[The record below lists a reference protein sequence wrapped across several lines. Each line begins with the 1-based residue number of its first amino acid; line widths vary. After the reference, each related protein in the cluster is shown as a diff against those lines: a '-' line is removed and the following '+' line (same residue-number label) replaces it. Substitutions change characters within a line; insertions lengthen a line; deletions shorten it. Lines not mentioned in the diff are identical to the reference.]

1 MFKLITE
8 SNAPNFDSGIDK
20 IYEAVEA
27 NGDKSHYIEGI
38 FIQTEKPN
46 RNGRIYPK
54 TLMEK
59 CVEAYVADRMKTPGK
74 YRSYGE
80 LDHPTDISINLH
92 RVSHLITELKW
103 VNNDVIGKARLLD
116 TEYGR
121 IAKSLLLGG
130 GQLGV
135 SSRGLGN
142 VQEGAGSGKSAL
154 VNEYELITVDIVA
167 DPSAPDGFVNGI
179 MESIDYIKVG
189 GKYTPASLKRSD
201 SAFNTLKESLSSLPK
216 HDRDAYLTEVVKKFL
231 KNI

>member
-1 MFKLITE
+1 MYKLITE
-8 SNAPNFDSGIDK
+8 SNAPNFDEGITK
-20 IYEAVEA
+20 IYESVDS
-27 NGDKSHYIEGI
+27 NGEKGHYIEGI

-54 TLMEK
+54 QLMEK
-59 CVEAYVADRMKTPGK
+59 CVEAYVTERMQKHGK

-80 LDHPTDISINLH
+80 LDHPSGISLNLH

-103 VNNDVIGKARLLD
+103 SNNDVLGKARLLD

-142 VQEGAGSGKSAL
+142 VQEGAGMDKSAL
-154 VNEYELITVDIVA
+154 VNEYELIAVDIVA
-167 DPSAPDGFVNGI
+167 DPSAPEGFVNGI
-179 MESIDYIKVG
+179 MESMDYVKVG
-189 GKYTPASLKRSD
+189 GKYTPSSLIRSEV
-201 SAFNTLKESLSSLPK
+201 AYGGLKESLASIPK
-216 HDRDAYLTEVVKKFL
+216 HDRDAYLVECLKKFL
-231 KNI
+231 SNI